1 MNDKPLIAHV
11 LYGLNTGGMERIAVS
26 LINATSD
33 RYRHAVI
40 VLAGFGPLRAEIED
54 SVVACLSLDKKPGK
68 DWPCYFRAWRAL
80 RKLKPDLV
88 QTYNI
93 GTLDLAPM
101 VRLAGVRRLVHAE
114 HGRDAGDPTG
124 DIRKHQRM
132 RRWMAPFITRYVAVS
147 VDLKDWLIDRV
158 GISARKVMHIPNGI
172 DTAAFTLVRDPPPP
186 RHLLGG
192 FAPPGTVLIG
202 NVARLD
208 KVKDHAGLLAAFKL
222 LREEIRKQ
230 DMDCRLVVAGDGPQ
244 RDVLERQIVELG
256 LTESVR
262 LLGNW
267 RDVAA
272 LLAECDV
279 FVLSSIAE
287 GMPLTLLEAMAAG
300 LPVVA
305 TEVGGVASVVE
316 DGVTGTLVP
325 AGNPSALADALR
337 TYSADDALRRR
348 HGDAGH
354 ARVVARFDLGA
365 MVAAYAG
372 LYDELLGRHA
382 PAVPSHVT
390 SGSGLIRPKEH

>member
-1 MNDKPLIAHV
+1 MKVKPLIAHV
-11 LYGLNTGGMERIAVS
+11 LYRLDTGGMERIVVS
-26 LINATSD
+26 VIKATGD

-40 VLAGFGPLRAEIED
+40 VLAGFGPLRLEIED
-54 SVVACLSLDKKPGK
+54 SLVACLSLDKKPGK

-80 RKLKPDLV
+80 RELRPDLV

-101 VRLAGVRRLVHAE
+101 AKLAGVRRLVHAE
-114 HGRDAGDPTG
+114 HGRDAADPNG

-158 GISARKVMHIPNGI
+158 GIPALKVMHIPNGI
-172 DTAAFTLVRDPPPP
+172 DTAAFTVVRDPPPP
-186 RHLLGG
+186 RRLLGR

-222 LREEIRKQ
+222 LREEIGRQ
-230 DMDCRLVVAGDGPQ
+230 DIDCRLVVAGDGPQ
-244 RDVLERQIVELG
+244 RDELQRQIVELG

-279 FVLSSIAE
+279 FVLSSMAE
-287 GMPLTLLEAMAAG
+287 GMPLTLLEAMAAR

-305 TEVGGVASVVE
+305 TEVGDVASVVE

-325 AGNPSALADALR
+325 AGNPSALASALR
-337 TYSADDALRRR
+337 AYGVDEALRRQ

-354 ARVVARFDLGA
+354 ARAVARFDQGT

-372 LYDELLGRHA
+372 LYDELLGQRTSF
-382 PAVPSHVT
+382 VPSGVT
-390 SGSGLIRPKEH
+390 SESALIRPKEY